1 MDTQHDNALAH
12 ALAAIPGPVPPS
24 GVIHIVIPHTNRFTV
39 VGNHLAQHAGLSLVA
54 IGIGVHIQSLPAGSE
69 ISIKTL
75 AARFPEGE
83 VKIACALRELEA
95 HGYLRRTRVRLAKGR
110 VATRTVFCN
119 QPGAVLRGAVV
130 PGAPGAPGAPVV
142 AAAVRNPAPAPA
154 LVREH
159 LHVPEPEPTRVPE
172 PARVREPEPARVPEH
187 LRVPEPEPIRV
198 PEPTRV
204 REPEPGLAPE
214 PARVRE
220 HLRVR
225 EPEPT
230 AVAGARPAPVRLPAP
245 TAPKQPRRPLPHPHA
260 LTPERRQ
267 AASALL
273 ADLRR
278 HAVELVLSEE
288 AVEELVP
295 GVAAW
300 LERDATTDAIRHA
313 LTADLPKPLKHP
325 ARLLRH
331 RLTTLLP
338 PPLPGV
344 HDLTAPRRAP
354 VTPFQ
359 TCDGC
364 ERAFRS
370 HEPGHCRDCRAPYG
384 EAV

>member
-24 GVIHIVIPHTNRFTV
+24 GVIHVVIPHTSRFTV
-39 VGNHLAQHAGLSLVA
+39 VGNHLAQHAELSLVA
-54 IGIGVHIQSLPAGSE
+54 IGVGVHIQSLPAGTE
-69 ISIKTL
+69 VGIKTL
-75 AARFPEGE
+75 TARFPEGE

-95 HGYLRRTRVRLAKGR
+95 HGYLRRTRVRLTKGR

-119 QPGAVLRGAVV
+119 QPGAVLRGGVV
-130 PGAPGAPGAPVV
+130 PV
-142 AAAVRNPAPAPA
+142 AGPAVRSTAPAPT

-159 LHVPEPEPTRVPE
+159 
-172 PARVREPEPARVPEH
+172 
-187 LRVPEPEPIRV
+187 IRV
-198 PEPTRV
+198 PGPV
-204 REPEPGLAPE
+204 A
-214 PARVRE
+214 V
-220 HLRVR
+220 
-225 EPEPT
+225 PEPT
-230 AVAGARPAPVRLPAP
+230 AVPEEPRPVPEPVPVPEAAHPPVRLPLRTAP
-245 TAPKQPRRPLPHPHA
+245 TQPRRPLPHPQA
-260 LTPERRQ
+260 LTPELRQ

-278 HAVELVLSEE
+278 HAEELVLSEE

-300 LERDATTDAIRHA
+300 LERDATTDAIRRA
-313 LTADLPKPLKHP
+313 LTADLPKPLRHP

-331 RLTTLLP
+331 RLTALLP

-344 HDLTAPRRAP
+344 HDLAAPRRAP

-370 HEPGHCRDCRAPYG
+370 HEPGHCRDCRAQYW
-384 EAV
+384 EAA

>member
-83 VKIACALRELEA
+83 VKIASALRELEA

-119 QPGAVLRGAVV
+119 QPGAVLRGGVV
-130 PGAPGAPGAPVV
+130 PGAPGAPVV
-142 AAAVRNPAPAPA
+142 GAAVRNPAPAPA
-154 LVREH
+154 
-159 LHVPEPEPTRVPE
+159 RVT
-172 PARVREPEPARVPEH
+172 EPARVPEH
-187 LRVPEPEPIRV
+187 I
-198 PEPTRV
+198 
-204 REPEPGLAPE
+204 
-214 PARVRE
+214 
-220 HLRVR
+220 RVR

-230 AVAGARPAPVRLPAP
+230 AVAGARPAPIRLPAP

-313 LTADLPKPLKHP
+313 LTADLPKPLRHP

-331 RLTTLLP
+331 RLTALLP

-384 EAV
+384 EAA

>member
-24 GVIHIVIPHTNRFTV
+24 GVIHVVIPHTSRFTV
-39 VGNHLAQHAGLSLVA
+39 VGNHLAQHAELSLVA
-54 IGIGVHIQSLPAGSE
+54 IGVGVHIQSLPAGTE
-69 ISIKTL
+69 VGIKTL
-75 AARFPEGE
+75 TARFPEGE

-95 HGYLRRTRVRLAKGR
+95 HGYLRRTRVRLTKGR

-119 QPGAVLRGAVV
+119 QPGAVLRGGMV
-130 PGAPGAPGAPVV
+130 PVV
-142 AAAVRNPAPAPA
+142 GPAVRSAAPAPT

-159 LHVPEPEPTRVPE
+159 IHHVPEPEPTAVLEPRPMAETTSVPE
-172 PARVREPEPARVPEH
+172 PMPVLEPT
-187 LRVPEPEPIRV
+187 RV
-198 PEPTRV
+198 PEPTPVPGPMPV
-204 REPEPGLAPE
+204 REPIPVPKPAP
-214 PARVRE
+214 V
-220 HLRVR
+220 
-225 EPEPT
+225 PEAPH
-230 AVAGARPAPVRLPAP
+230 APVRLPSRTAP
-245 TAPKQPRRPLPHPHA
+245 TQPRRPLPRPQA
-260 LTPERRQ
+260 LTPELRQ

-278 HAVELVLSEE
+278 HAEELVLSEE

-300 LERDATTDAIRHA
+300 LERDATTDAIRRA
-313 LTADLPKPLKHP
+313 LTADLPQPLRHP

-331 RLTTLLP
+331 RLTALLP

-344 HDLTAPRRAP
+344 HDLAATRRAP

-370 HEPGHCRDCRAPYG
+370 HDPGHCRDCRAQYW
-384 EAV
+384 EAA

>member
-1 MDTQHDNALAH
+1 MDTLHDNALAH

-24 GVIHIVIPHTNRFTV
+24 GVIHVVIPHTSRFTV
-39 VGNHLAQHAGLSLVA
+39 VGNHLAQHAELSLVA
-54 IGIGVHIQSLPAGSE
+54 IGVGVHIQSLPAGTE
-69 ISIKTL
+69 VGIKTL
-75 AARFPEGE
+75 TARFPEGE

-95 HGYLRRTRVRLAKGR
+95 HGYLRRTRVRLTRGR

-119 QPGAVLRGAVV
+119 QPGAVLRGGVV
-130 PGAPGAPGAPVV
+130 PGVGP
-142 AAAVRNPAPAPA
+142 AVRSAAPAPT

-159 LHVPEPEPTRVPE
+159 IRVPEPEPTAVLEPRPMAETTSVPE
-172 PARVREPEPARVPEH
+172 PMPVLEPTPVPKPMPVREPIPVPKPVPVPE
-187 LRVPEPEPIRV
+187 
-198 PEPTRV
+198 
-204 REPEPGLAPE
+204 AP
-214 PARVRE
+214 
-220 HLRVR
+220 H
-225 EPEPT
+225 
-230 AVAGARPAPVRLPAP
+230 APVRLPSRTAP
-245 TAPKQPRRPLPHPHA
+245 TQPRRPLPRPQA
-260 LTPERRQ
+260 LTPELRQ

-278 HAVELVLSEE
+278 HAEELVLSEE

-300 LERDATTDAIRHA
+300 LERDATTDAIRRA
-313 LTADLPKPLKHP
+313 LTADLPKPLRHP

-331 RLTTLLP
+331 RLTALLP

-344 HDLTAPRRAP
+344 HDLAAPRRAP

-370 HEPGHCRDCRAPYG
+370 HDPGHCRDCRAQYW
-384 EAV
+384 EAA

>member
-1 MDTQHDNALAH
+1 MDTQHDIALIH

-24 GVIHIVIPHTNRFTV
+24 GVLHAVIPHTSRFTV
-39 VGNHLAQHAGLSLVA
+39 VGNHLAQHAELSLVA
-54 IGIGVHIQSLPAGSE
+54 IGIGVHIQSLPAGSKVG
-69 ISIKTL
+69 IKAL

-95 HGYLRRTRVRLAKGR
+95 HGYLHRTRVRLAKGR

-119 QPGAVLRGAVV
+119 QPGAVLRGGVV
-130 PGAPGAPGAPVV
+130 PVV
-142 AAAVRNPAPAPA
+142 GPAVRSTGPAPTP
-154 LVREH
+154 VREH
-159 LHVPEPEPTRVPE
+159 I
-172 PARVREPEPARVPEH
+172 
-187 LRVPEPEPIRV
+187 RVPEPEPV
-198 PEPTRV
+198 AV
-204 REPEPGLAPE
+204 
-214 PARVRE
+214 
-220 HLRVR
+220 
-225 EPEPT
+225 PEPT
-230 AVAGARPAPVRLPAP
+230 AVPEPVPVPEPRLVPEPVPVPEAPHAPVRLPAR
-245 TAPKQPRRPLPHPHA
+245 TAPTQPRRPLPHPQA
-260 LTPERRQ
+260 LTPELLQ
-267 AASALL
+267 AAAALL

-278 HAVELVLSEE
+278 HAEELVLSEE

-300 LERDATTDAIRHA
+300 LERDATTDAIRRA

-331 RLTTLLP
+331 RLTALLP

-344 HDLTAPRRAP
+344 HDLAQPRRAP

-370 HEPGHCRDCRAPYG
+370 HDPGHCRDCRAQYG
-384 EAV
+384 EAA

>member
-24 GVIHIVIPHTNRFTV
+24 GVLHVVIPHTSRFTV
-39 VGNHLAQHAGLSLVA
+39 VGNHLTQHTELSLVA
-54 IGIGVHIQSLPAGSE
+54 IGIAVYIQSLPAGAE
-69 ISIKTL
+69 VSIKAL

-95 HGYLRRTRVRLAKGR
+95 HGYLHRTRVRLARGR

-119 QPGAVLRGAVV
+119 QPGAVLRGGVV
-130 PGAPGAPGAPVV
+130 PV
-142 AAAVRNPAPAPA
+142 AGLAVRSTTPAPT

-159 LHVPEPEPTRVPE
+159 IHVPEPVPEATAVPEEPRPVPE
-172 PARVREPEPARVPEH
+172 PVLVPEAAH
-187 LRVPEPEPIRV
+187 P
-198 PEPTRV
+198 
-204 REPEPGLAPE
+204 
-214 PARVRE
+214 
-220 HLRVR
+220 
-225 EPEPT
+225 
-230 AVAGARPAPVRLPAP
+230 PVRLPLRTAP
-245 TAPKQPRRPLPHPHA
+245 TQPRRPLPRPRA
-260 LTPERRQ
+260 LTPELRQ

-278 HAVELVLSEE
+278 HAEELVLSEE

-300 LERDATTDAIRHA
+300 LERDATTDAIRRA

-331 RLTTLLP
+331 RLTALLP

-344 HDLTAPRRAP
+344 HDLAAPRRTP

-370 HEPGHCRDCRAPYG
+370 HEPGHCRDCRAQYW
-384 EAV
+384 EAA

>member
-24 GVIHIVIPHTNRFTV
+24 GVIHVVIPHTSRFTV
-39 VGNHLAQHAGLSLVA
+39 VGNHLAQHAELSLVA
-54 IGIGVHIQSLPAGSE
+54 IGVGVHIQSLPAGTE
-69 ISIKTL
+69 VGIKTL
-75 AARFPEGE
+75 TARFPEGE

-95 HGYLRRTRVRLAKGR
+95 HGYLRRTRVRLTRGR

-119 QPGAVLRGAVV
+119 QPGAVLRGGMV
-130 PGAPGAPGAPVV
+130 PVV
-142 AAAVRNPAPAPA
+142 GPAVRSAAPAPT

-159 LHVPEPEPTRVPE
+159 IHHVPEPEPTAVPE
-172 PARVREPEPARVPEH
+172 
-187 LRVPEPEPIRV
+187 
-198 PEPTRV
+198 
-204 REPEPGLAPE
+204 AP
-214 PARVRE
+214 
-220 HLRVR
+220 H
-225 EPEPT
+225 
-230 AVAGARPAPVRLPAP
+230 APVRLPSRTAP
-245 TAPKQPRRPLPHPHA
+245 TQRRRPLPRPQA
-260 LTPERRQ
+260 LTPELRQ

-278 HAVELVLSEE
+278 HAEELVLSEE

-300 LERDATTDAIRHA
+300 LERDATTDAIRRA
-313 LTADLPKPLKHP
+313 LTADLPQPLRHP

-331 RLTTLLP
+331 RLTALLP

-344 HDLTAPRRAP
+344 HDLAATRRAP

-370 HEPGHCRDCRAPYG
+370 HDPGHCRDCRAQYW
-384 EAV
+384 EAA

>member
-24 GVIHIVIPHTNRFTV
+24 GVIHVVIPHTSRFTV
-39 VGNHLAQHAGLSLVA
+39 VGNHLAQHAELSLVA
-54 IGIGVHIQSLPAGSE
+54 IGVGVHIQSLPAGTE
-69 ISIKTL
+69 VGIKTL
-75 AARFPEGE
+75 TARFPEGE

-95 HGYLRRTRVRLAKGR
+95 HGYLRRTRVRLTKGR

-119 QPGAVLRGAVV
+119 QPGAVLRGGAV
-130 PGAPGAPGAPVV
+130 PV
-142 AAAVRNPAPAPA
+142 AGPAVRSAAPAPT
-154 LVREH
+154 LVREDV
-159 LHVPEPEPTRVPE
+159 HVPEPVPV
-172 PARVREPEPARVPEH
+172 AV
-187 LRVPEPEPIRV
+187 
-198 PEPTRV
+198 
-204 REPEPGLAPE
+204 
-214 PARVRE
+214 
-220 HLRVR
+220 
-225 EPEPT
+225 PT
-230 AVAGARPAPVRLPAP
+230 AVPEEPRPVPEAAHPPVRLPLRTAP
-245 TAPKQPRRPLPHPHA
+245 TQPRRPLPRPQA
-260 LTPERRQ
+260 LTPELRQ

-278 HAVELVLSEE
+278 HAEELVLSEE

-300 LERDATTDAIRHA
+300 LERDATTDAIRRA
-313 LTADLPKPLKHP
+313 LTADLPKPLRHP

-331 RLTTLLP
+331 RLTALLP

-344 HDLTAPRRAP
+344 HDLAAPRRAP

-370 HEPGHCRDCRAPYG
+370 HEPGHCRDCRAQYW
-384 EAV
+384 EAA

>member
-1 MDTQHDNALAH
+1 MDTQHDIALTH

-24 GVIHIVIPHTNRFTV
+24 GVLHAVIPHTSRFTV
-39 VGNHLAQHAGLSLVA
+39 VGNHLAQHAELSLVA
-54 IGIGVHIQSLPAGSE
+54 IGIGVHIQSLPAGSKVG
-69 ISIKTL
+69 IKAL

-95 HGYLRRTRVRLAKGR
+95 HGYLHRTRVRLAKGR

-119 QPGAVLRGAVV
+119 QPGAVLRGGV
-130 PGAPGAPGAPVV
+130 APVV
-142 AAAVRNPAPAPA
+142 GPAVRVPALAPAV
-154 LVREH
+154 VREH
-159 LHVPEPEPTRVPE
+159 
-172 PARVREPEPARVPEH
+172 
-187 LRVPEPEPIRV
+187 IRV
-198 PEPTRV
+198 PEPV
-204 REPEPGLAPE
+204 A
-214 PARVRE
+214 V
-220 HLRVR
+220 
-225 EPEPT
+225 PEPT
-230 AVAGARPAPVRLPAP
+230 AVPEHRPVPEPVPVPEAPHAPVRLPSRTAP
-245 TAPKQPRRPLPHPHA
+245 TQPRRPLPHPQA
-260 LTPERRQ
+260 LTPELRQ
-267 AASALL
+267 AASAFL

-278 HAVELVLSEE
+278 HAEELVLSEE

-300 LERDATTDAIRHA
+300 LERDATTDAIRRA

-331 RLTTLLP
+331 RLTALLP

-344 HDLTAPRRAP
+344 HDLAQPRRAP

-370 HEPGHCRDCRAPYG
+370 HDPGHCRDCRAQYW
-384 EAV
+384 EAA